1 MIILGIALLI
11 IGSLTEI
18 AIVWMTGIV
27 ALVVGLVLILS
38 ARSAPG
44 GWPPLPVTARGS
56 EIDGTPGPRRK
67 RYGNAGGPETRSM
80 PIEKTICPRTAV
92 MCLRATVTRRR
103 WLRGKGNETGTAS
116 RRYFR
121 GTRGHAHR

>member
-11 IGSLTEI
+11 IGSPTKIEI
-18 AIVWMTGIV
+18 AWMIGIV

-56 EIDGTPGPRRK
+56 AFAGTPGPRRK
-67 RYGNAGGPETRSM
+67 RYGNAGGPGDEIDADRKDHL
-80 PIEKTICPRTAV
+80 PQDRGDVPAG
-92 MCLRATVTRRR
+92 RRR
-103 WLRGKGNETGTAS
+103 SLAGDG
-116 RRYFR
+116 
-121 GTRGHAHR
+121 